1 LSAGIRQ
8 YKIGIKANE
17 ASLAIGLLLKLAV
30 ARLRNNQMIIGG
42 LEKLSLLDYP
52 GQIAAIVFTQGCN
65 FRCHFCYNPMLVLP
79 LSRTNID
86 QKDSSLI
93 NKDDLFA
100 FLEDRR
106 GKLDAVVITGGE
118 PTIHQ
123 DLPEF
128 IEAIKKLGFLVKLD
142 TNGTNPEMLE
152 KLLDKKLLDY
162 IAMDVKAPFDKYE
175 NVVGVKIDLNK
186 IKKSVKI
193 IMESGLPYEFRT
205 TVAPALLE
213 PEDVVNLATE
223 LKGATK
229 WYLQKFEAN
238 KDLLDSKLVG
248 TKIYSN
254 KEMKQMAEAA
264 ASVAGVCLYREY

>member
-1 LSAGIRQ
+1 
-8 YKIGIKANE
+8 
-17 ASLAIGLLLKLAV
+17 
-30 ARLRNNQMIIGG
+30 MIIGG

-118 PTIHQ
+118 PTIHA

-128 IEAIKKLGFLVKLD
+128 IEAIKKMGFLVKLD

-205 TVAPALLE
+205 TVAPALLA
-213 PEDVVNLATE
+213 PEDIVHLAEE
-223 LKGATK
+223 LKGAAK

-238 KDLLDSKLVG
+238 KDLLDPKLSG

-254 KEMKQMAEAA
+254 KEMKQIAEAA